1 MPSADHPSGPL
12 FHEDSGAGIPVILL
26 HELGGNAR
34 DWDEQARELS
44 THRRVVV
51 PELRGHGRTAPPPEE
66 AYSPFQHASDIHDL
80 IEHLG
85 LKAPWVVGLSLGG
98 LVALALALEHPE
110 ELRGIVLVSTTAHV
124 DRYTREV
131 ETRWMQVF
139 REEGVEAYLNR
150 LLQDVFYP
158 DWLLDHLDE
167 ADRFREDQR
176 HRRLAGIAPSAAG
189 SFSWDVRGQIARIR
203 LPTLV
208 VHGMDDRVVDPTS
221 ARILRQTILGS
232 EMKLYANTGHLLHRE
247 HPKEF
252 ARLLEDFFSRHEAS
266 SSPSP
271 GASGP

>member
-1 MPSADHPSGPL
+1 
-12 FHEDSGAGIPVILL
+12 
-26 HELGGNAR
+26 
-34 DWDEQARELS
+34 
-44 THRRVVV
+44 
-51 PELRGHGRTAPPPEE
+51 
-66 AYSPFQHASDIHDL
+66 
-80 IEHLG
+80 
-85 LKAPWVVGLSLGG
+85 
-98 LVALALALEHPE
+98 
-110 ELRGIVLVSTTAHV
+110 
-124 DRYTREV
+124 
-131 ETRWMQVF
+131 MQVF